1 MIVDEDPVGTEPPAL
16 IRKLAV
22 SLGTTAVVCVLFV
35 LVTASHAPPHAG
47 VPAATSTAV
56 PVAPAAPARL
66 GIPGQ
71 ISVRPGDCV
80 SVWVVAATGSPGP
93 TPSPVRA
100 VAPLAVCA
108 PGGTILLGDPRP
120 ATTAP

>member
-1 MIVDEDPVGTEPPAL
+1 MIVDEEPLSPEPPEH

-22 SLGTTAVVCVLFV
+22 SVAATPAVCVLFV
-35 LVTASHAPPHAG
+35 LVTVSHVPPHAR
-47 VPAATSTAV
+47 VPVATPAAV
-56 PVAPAAPARL
+56 PVAPARL
-66 GIPGQ
+66 GVPGQ

-80 SVWVVAATGSPGP
+80 SVWVLAATGSPGP

-108 PGGTILLGDPRP
+108 PGGTIPLGDPRP